1 MSTRACGA
9 WRPAVEQQLRA
20 AAEHI
25 VRLLDDHRGLEVAQ
39 LRRKVLE
46 GIVAVVDLI
55 FAHFQHNKAPPPAVH
70 SDPEG
75 VVWRRCGECGKHT
88 EDDGEEAEP
97 VCSREEQEGK
107 REEAPPTGPSDR
119 VAQQR
124 QKKSP
129 GERQVRR
136 HVCEVCGRK
145 FSMSQHLQVH
155 RRIHTGEK
163 PYTCQVCAKD
173 FRQLGNL
180 DAHMKIHT
188 GEKAFV
194 CSLCGKTFRQKVS
207 LETHER
213 FHRKDKVHECHLCDK
228 SFVQKV
234 DLKRHMMTHS
244 GEKPHACAACG
255 KRYQER
261 RSLDAHIKGHAHTCG
276 GHAHKADFLPL

>member
-129 GERQVRR
+129 GER
-136 HVCEVCGRK
+136 
-145 FSMSQHLQVH
+145 QVH